1 VIFVVVY
8 IAVSD
13 ATLERL
19 DDILYKYYKMNAF
32 SSGYNDKTVPK
43 NYNDVIKLLLDEFI
57 L

>member
-1 VIFVVVY
+1 MVVY